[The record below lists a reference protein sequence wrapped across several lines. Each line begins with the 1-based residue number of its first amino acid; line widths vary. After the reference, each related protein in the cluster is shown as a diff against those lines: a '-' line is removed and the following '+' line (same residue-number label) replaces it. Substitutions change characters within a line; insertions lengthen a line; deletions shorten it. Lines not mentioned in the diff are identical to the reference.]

1 MGAARPRVT
10 IVIPAYRNT
19 GLRACLDGIAAL
31 DRSVPFETI
40 VVLNDASDE
49 VRAIAGEYSGEVR
62 LADIP
67 VNLGVS
73 GAFNHGFALGT
84 GKYLLELQ
92 DDSIPGPDLI
102 AALVARAEA
111 VPDAGAIGALALNH
125 NDEVLDPGMVVW
137 RSGLTC
143 AGLIN
148 GSRRADDYVESRAV
162 DYHGSVGMLIRRAA
176 WESVGGLDDAFYPA
190 YYGDVDLCFR
200 LRERGWRVLVEPRAH
215 VRHVGGTSTTLGF
228 RQFLTLN
235 LRERFIKRHEAALR
249 RHGEADSSAA
259 AVDVEVARAAA
270 LPPGPPPAPATPS
283 ELELLRTRLNFS
295 AIEVA
300 KRERDVRAAYAGHL
314 AHTHTAEAECLV
326 RQIAVLEE
334 GRTADEQRL
343 TEVQANMNDATK
355 ALAEAH
361 GDLEQVRAELQ
372 AVHLSL
378 QDARHDLNQMSSS
391 RSWRFTRWLRR

>member
-10 IVIPAYRNT
+10 MVIPAYRNT

-40 VVLNDASDE
+40 VVLNDATDE
-49 VRAIAGEYSGEVR
+49 VRAIAGEYSGEVQ

-84 GKYLLELQ
+84 GEYLLELQ

-102 AALVARAEA
+102 TALVARAEA

-125 NDEVLDPGMVVW
+125 DDEVLDPGMVVW

-148 GSRRADDYVESRAV
+148 GSRRPDDYVESRAV

-200 LRERGWRVLVEPRAH
+200 LRERGWRVLEAQAHFALLAFEHQPDATWPFAFDCSQAFHLRGDALEVTLSVTNQSWQVAPFGLGWHPYFVKRAHSHIAFPAAGRWEMGKDKLPTHCAAAGGLDADCTSLDVDHCFEGWSGEVELCDPVLRVRLSSSLRRLVVFTHPTRDFVAVEPVSH
-215 VRHVGGTSTTLGF
+215 VNNAV
-228 RQFLTLN
+228 N
-235 LRERFIKRHEAALR
+235 LAPDGDAAALR
-249 RHGEADSSAA
+249 RLG
-259 AVDVEVARAAA
+259 V
-270 LPPGPPPAPATPS
+270 
-283 ELELLRTRLNFS
+283 ELLGPGHSMTASMR
-295 AIEVA
+295 IDVA
-300 KRERDVRAAYAGHL
+300 PV
-314 AHTHTAEAECLV
+314 
-326 RQIAVLEE
+326 
-334 GRTADEQRL
+334 
-343 TEVQANMNDATK
+343 
-355 ALAEAH
+355 
-361 GDLEQVRAELQ
+361 
-372 AVHLSL
+372 
-378 QDARHDLNQMSSS
+378 
-391 RSWRFTRWLRR
+391 

>member
-40 VVLNDASDE
+40 VVLNDATDE
-49 VRAIAGEYSGEVR
+49 VRAIAGEYSGEVQ

-84 GKYLLELQ
+84 GEYLLELQ

-102 AALVARAEA
+102 TALVARAEA

-125 NDEVLDPGMVVW
+125 DDEVLDPGMVVW

-143 AGLIN
+143 AGLNN
-148 GSRRADDYVESRAV
+148 GSRRPDDYVGPRAV

-215 VRHVGGTSTTLGF
+215 VRHVGGASTALGF

-249 RHGEADSSAA
+249 RHGEADSSPA
-259 AVDVEVARAAA
+259 AVDAEVARAAA
-270 LPPGPPPAPATPS
+270 APPGPPPAPATPS

-295 AIEVA
+295 AHEVA

-314 AHTHTAEAECLV
+314 ERTHATEVERLIE
-326 RQIAVLEE
+326 RIAVLEFE
-334 GRTADEQRL
+334 RAADEQRL
-343 TEVQANMNDATK
+343 TGFRAEMIETAE
-355 ALAEAH
+355 ALARA
-361 GDLEQVRAELQ
+361 RAELQ

-378 QDARHDLNQMSSS
+378 QDALHDLDQMSSS

>member
-10 IVIPAYRNT
+10 IVIPAHRNT

-40 VVLNDASDE
+40 VVLNDATDE
-49 VRAIAGEYSGEVR
+49 VRAIAGEYSGEVQ

-84 GKYLLELQ
+84 GEYLLQLQ
-92 DDSIPGPDLI
+92 DDSVPGPDLI
-102 AALVARAEA
+102 TALVARAEA

-125 NDEVLDPGMVVW
+125 DDEVLDPGMVVW

-148 GSRRADDYVESRAV
+148 GSRRPDDYVESRAV

-215 VRHVGGTSTTLGF
+215 VRHVGGASTALGF

-249 RHGEADSSAA
+249 RHGEADSSPA
-259 AVDVEVARAAA
+259 AVDAEVARAAA
-270 LPPGPPPAPATPS
+270 APPGPPPAPATPS

-295 AIEVA
+295 AVEVA

-314 AHTHTAEAECLV
+314 ERTHATEVERLIE
-326 RQIAVLEE
+326 RIAVLEFE
-334 GRTADEQRL
+334 RAADEQRL
-343 TEVQANMNDATK
+343 TGFRAEMIETAE
-355 ALAEAH
+355 ALARA
-361 GDLEQVRAELQ
+361 RAELQ

-378 QDARHDLNQMSSS
+378 QDALHDLDQMSSS